1 MRRDGVFGHMLATVL
16 LATVLATSSPSL
28 TPGPE
33 VVLNPFFF
41 RYPSALSIGGTRD
54 ALVVGGTT
62 IVGNDFQAFYQ
73 VVDSAPHDRVLLTG
87 HSQDVQVVTRGA
99 ETLVAWRD
107 ANGTETL
114 FPFHPAAVMRHVDN
128 GIFYFAIPT
137 PDGFR
142 VFAHDLFSNV
152 SSVTINVDGSS
163 IGPSID
169 LDYFPGPGV
178 QTRTDFVAAGFI
190 PSGTALVVTPA
201 GEATGSRV
209 LDSGPFAGAFV
220 SVAANGDSAVFLN
233 QTTISLHTVLVDL
246 AGTPRPAAPQRILIS
261 PASATFEAASIVWTG
276 ANYLVVWTE
285 KGSGRVRNIRGLL
298 LGDDGLPAGEIFTI
312 AANAE
317 APAVTGL
324 GRGEAAVAYV
334 TVGEAFPRLILRR
347 LSPPAQHRRAVR

>member
-1 MRRDGVFGHMLATVL
+1 MRSDGVFAGMFAAAI
-16 LATVLATSSPSL
+16 LATVLAATAPSL

-54 ALVVGGTT
+54 AILVGGTT

-107 ANGTETL
+107 AHGTETL

-128 GIFYFAIPT
+128 GIFYSAIPT

-142 VFAHDLFSNV
+142 VFAHDLFANV
-152 SSVTINVDGSS
+152 SSVTINADGSS
-163 IGPSID
+163 ISAPID

-178 QTRTDFVAAGFI
+178 QTRTDFVAGGFI
-190 PSGTALVVTPA
+190 SSGAALLVTPA
-201 GEATGSRV
+201 GEATGTRV
-209 LDSGPFAGAFV
+209 LESGPFAGAFV

-233 QTTISLHTVLVDL
+233 QTTISLHSVLVDL

-261 PASATFEAASIVWTG
+261 PAAATVEASSIVWTG

-285 KGSGRVRNIRGLL
+285 KGPGRARNIRGLL
-298 LGDDGLPAGEIFTI
+298 LGDDGTAAGGIFTI

-317 APAVTGL
+317 GPAVTGL

-334 TVGEAFPRLILRR
+334 TVDGAFPRLVVRH
-347 LSPPAQHRRAVR
+347 LSPPLTHRRAVR

>member
-1 MRRDGVFGHMLATVL
+1 MLAAVVL
-16 LATVLATSSPSL
+16 AAVLATSSPSL
-28 TPGPE
+28 TIGPE
-33 VVLNPFFF
+33 IVLDPFFF

-54 ALVVGGTT
+54 ALVVSGTT

-87 HSQDVQVVTRGA
+87 HSQDVQVVTRAG

-114 FPFHPAAVMRHVDN
+114 FPFHPAAVIRHVDN

-142 VFAHDLFSNV
+142 VFAHDLFANV
-152 SSVTINVDGSS
+152 SSVTMNADGSS
-163 IGPSID
+163 IGPSVN
-169 LDYFPGPGV
+169 LDYFPGPGL
-178 QTRTDFVAAGFI
+178 QTRTDFVSGGFI
-190 PSGTALVVTPA
+190 SSGAALLVTPA
-201 GEATGSRV
+201 GEGTGTRV
-209 LDSGPFAGAFV
+209 LESGPFAGAFV

-246 AGTPRPAAPQRILIS
+246 AGTPRPAAPHRILIS
-261 PASATFEAASIVWTG
+261 PAAATIEAASIVWTG

-285 KGSGRVRNIRGLL
+285 RGPGRARSIRGLL

-324 GRGEAAVAYV
+324 GRGEAAVVYV
-334 TVGEAFPRLILRR
+334 TVDEAFPRLVVRR
-347 LSPPAQHRRAVR
+347 LSPPLPPHRRAVR